1 MQYLLAHNTCVSK
14 KWVTSKYPK
23 LVRCDKAPRSDFW
36 LKSAGEGIQK
46 QGDKDK
52 DKHKDDKDN

>member
-14 KWVTSKYPK
+14 KIVTSK
-23 LVRCDKAPRSDFW
+23 LVHCDKAPRSDFW
-36 LKSAGEGIQK
+36 LKSAGEGMQK
-46 QGDKDK
+46 QDDKDK